1 MAKTARKLTDEERR
15 ALREQGY
22 RPVEIWVPDLDD
34 PKTIAELRE
43 EARQIAESD
52 RRTGMD
58 KVLEAYA
65 ADLLAHEPDYEW

>member
-1 MAKTARKLTDEERR
+1 MRALIRTLTDEERER
-15 ALREQGY
+15 LHTEGY
-22 RPVEIWVPDLDD
+22 RPVETWVLDLDD
-34 PKTIAELRE
+34 PKIIAELRE
-43 EARQIAESD
+43 EARLIAESD